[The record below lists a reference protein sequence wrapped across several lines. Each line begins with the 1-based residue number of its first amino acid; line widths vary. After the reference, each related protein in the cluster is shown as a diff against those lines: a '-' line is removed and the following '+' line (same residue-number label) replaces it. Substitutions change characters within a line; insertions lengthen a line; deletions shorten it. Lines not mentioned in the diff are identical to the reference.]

1 MDYFQTNALHLSI
14 MILPLEL
21 GPLPSPPP
29 IKNNNNNN
37 NEVKSM
43 IIKQIPCDLFAV
55 LENSIIMNM
64 INS

>member
-29 IKNNNNNN
+29 PIKNNNN
-37 NEVKSM
+37 NEVKSL
-43 IIKQIPCDLFAV
+43 ITKQIPCDLFV
-55 LENSIIMNM
+55 HSIIMNM

>member
-1 MDYFQTNALHLSI
+1 
-14 MILPLEL
+14 MILPLEP
-21 GPLPSPPP
+21 GPLPSPPHKK
-29 IKNNNNNN
+29 KNNNNNK
-37 NEVKSM
+37 VKSM

>member
-29 IKNNNNNN
+29 HK
-37 NEVKSM
+37 
-43 IIKQIPCDLFAV
+43 KQQQQRSKELDHKANTMWFICPFHNYEHD
-55 LENSIIMNM
+55 
-64 INS
+64 